1 MCSRIMRSTVNLQR
15 AFGRTFASFPTFS
28 SKSPECCSPLPHRVG
43 SYLNVSSAFSYF
55 PSLCALTEPKNPGL
69 LELWVALDR
78 LSFSHETILE
88 ESIFIGKTSGYKFSA
103 ILHQLTRWQCSL
115 LNDSRVPEWEG
126 FEFELGPN
134 DIYFSGWLK
143 SQTAIS
149 LSDYVCVWWGEGG
162 VVARGRVLGER
173 VLFQKRTRKAQGS
186 ESHFAQENQLKS
198 GRMEKWP
205 LASLAIF
212 WLQLSCE

>member
-1 MCSRIMRSTVNLQR
+1 MKSTVNLQR
-15 AFGRTFASFPTFS
+15 AFGRTFASLPTFS
-28 SKSPECCSPLPHRVG
+28 SKSPECCSPLLHRVG

-55 PSLCALTEPKNPGL
+55 PSLSALTEPKNPRL

-88 ESIFIGKTSGYKFSA
+88 ESIIIGKTSGYKFSA

-115 LNDSRVPEWEG
+115 LNDSWVPEWEG

-143 SQTAIS
+143 SQIAIS
-149 LSDYVCVWWGEGG
+149 LSDYVCVWGVGVGGSWGKGCCFKKEQEKLRAVNHILLRKTNSRVEGW
-162 VVARGRVLGER
+162 R
-173 VLFQKRTRKAQGS
+173 
-186 ESHFAQENQLKS
+186 S
-198 GRMEKWP
+198 GH
-205 LASLAIF
+205 
-212 WLQLSCE
+212 